1 MNTNNTQR
9 LAGKTAV
16 VTGGSTGIG
25 FFTAKAFLD
34 HGAKVI
40 ITGKNPDRLNAALEK
55 LKNEASSEEHKG
67 RVHAVKADVRS
78 LGQLTALAEETNKI
92 FDGRLDILFVNSGV
106 GGKLVP
112 VEEVTEELFDFVMG
126 TNFKGA
132 FFTVQKL
139 SPLFT
144 NGSSVIF
151 NLSAIHNKPA
161 PFFSIYAAS
170 KAAGRSLVRSLA
182 VHFAPKGVRVNS
194 VSPGVVPTE
203 IGKDEDPEKMKAV
216 LGTIVTQFTP
226 FKRPG
231 TSEEIANSVLFL
243 ASDESSYVTGS
254 DIFVDGGMSA

>member
-40 ITGKNPDRLNAALEK
+40 ITGQNPDRLNAAVEK
-55 LKNEASSEEHKG
+55 LSEEHKG
-67 RVHAVKADVRS
+67 RVHGVKADVRS
-78 LGQLTALAEETNKI
+78 LEQLTALAEETKKI

-112 VEEVTEELFDFVMG
+112 VEELTEELFDFVMG

-161 PFFSIYAAS
+161 PVFSIYAAS

-203 IGKDEDPEKMKAV
+203 LGKDEDPEKLKAV

-231 TSEEIANSVLFL
+231 TLEEIANSVLFL
-243 ASDESSYVTGS
+243 ASEESSYVTGS
-254 DIFVDGGMSA
+254 DIYVDGGMSA